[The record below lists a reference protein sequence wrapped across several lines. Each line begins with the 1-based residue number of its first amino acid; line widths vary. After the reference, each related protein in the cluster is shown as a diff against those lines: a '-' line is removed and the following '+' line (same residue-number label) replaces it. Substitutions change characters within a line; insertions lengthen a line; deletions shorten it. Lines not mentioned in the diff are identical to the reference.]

1 MTSPFSLSR
10 FSIVKIFYFPFRIF
24 IHPLTLPPSPLP
36 TLSFSP
42 IPTFSHLT
50 FPPSPLLTSPSPPFC
65 FQIFLR

>member
-1 MTSPFSLSR
+1 M
-10 FSIVKIFYFPFRIF
+10 
-24 IHPLTLPPSPLP
+24 HPLTLPPSPLP
-36 TLSFSP
+36 ILSFSP

>member
-1 MTSPFSLSR
+1 M
-10 FSIVKIFYFPFRIF
+10 
-24 IHPLTLPPSPLP
+24 HPLTLPPSPLT

-50 FPPSPLLTSPSPPFC
+50 FPPSPLLISPSPPFC